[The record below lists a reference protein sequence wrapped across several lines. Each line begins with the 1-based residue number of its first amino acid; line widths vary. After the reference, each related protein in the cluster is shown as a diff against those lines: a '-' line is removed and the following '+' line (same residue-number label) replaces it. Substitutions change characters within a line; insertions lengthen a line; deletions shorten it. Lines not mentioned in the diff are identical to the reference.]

1 MSSPAPGPIVTFHAV
16 RDADVVAAVVDAI
29 GALGRP
35 GLRALGST
43 TGHGDVVA
51 IEADNVADSIRGRGI
66 VRLLDP
72 RARRLDH
79 AQPDTASARGSALT
93 EHARLAG

>member
-1 MSSPAPGPIVTFHAV
+1 MPSDAQPTVTFHAV
-16 RDADVVAAVVDAI
+16 RDAATVRTVVEAIAALD
-29 GALGRP
+29 RP
-35 GLRALGST
+35 GLRALGSA

-72 RARRLDH
+72 RSRRL
-79 AQPDTASARGSALT
+79 
-93 EHARLAG
+93 EHAAPEPGRGGSVLAQAHRAAG

>member
-1 MSSPAPGPIVTFHAV
+1 MSTTGPIVSFHAV
-16 RDADVVAAVVDAI
+16 RDAAVVTSVVDAVD
-29 GALGRP
+29 ALGRP
-35 GLRALGST
+35 GLRALGAS

-51 IEADNVADSIRGRGI
+51 IEADNVPDAIHGRSI

-79 AQPDTASARGSALT
+79 AQPETSDARGSAVT
-93 EHARLAG
+93 EHPLLAG